1 MTDFEPTTLEEC
13 IDALNYVRD
22 LAHVREDWVNI
33 GNALKSEFGEL
44 AFDAWADWSSHYPKF
59 KISEARSV
67 WKSLRPGKVSLG
79 YLFKRAIGSGYSR
92 QRREFTTEE
101 KQRFAAERAA
111 RMEAIA
117 AQALIDEQEELRW
130 HGEIARVSSEILA
143 HTKAI
148 GPSGYLG
155 KKRVS
160 AFGVRFPVEPML
172 VLIDEQKAWV
182 VTGDGVKEGFAAAK
196 KNGWSLRFIRPGD
209 VLVPLRD
216 AAGTVWNVQI
226 INKAGKKMVI
236 KHGRKSGLFHFIGE
250 PLVGA
255 SAMCIAEGYST
266 AASIYMARGW
276 PVVMAID
283 AGNLPPVAVAVRG
296 MFPEAVMIICADD
309 DREKKVGTGLKNDT
323 ESSEPGADDDREKNR
338 NTGLK
343 KATEAAA
350 LVGAAVCI
358 PNLKGVQRG

>member
-1 MTDFEPTTLEEC
+1 MSDFESTTLEEC
-13 IDALNYVRD
+13 KDALDYVRD
-22 LAHVREDWVNI
+22 LASVRDDWIKI
-33 GNALKSEFGEL
+33 GNALKSEFGDS
-44 AFDAWADWSSHYPKF
+44 AFDAWMDWSANYPKF
-59 KISEARSV
+59 KPAEAKVV
-67 WKSLRPGKVSLG
+67 WKSLKFGRNSLG
-79 YLFKRAIGSGYSR
+79 YLFKRAIASGYSR
-92 QRREFTTEE
+92 QKREFTAEE

-130 HGEIARVSSEILA
+130 HTEISRVSCEILA

-148 GPSGYLG
+148 GPSAYLG
-155 KKRVS
+155 KKRVG
-160 AFGVRFPVEPML
+160 AFWVRFPVEPML
-172 VLIDEQKAWV
+172 VLIDELKAWV

-216 AAGTVWNVQI
+216 AAGAVWNVQI
-226 INKAGKKMVI
+226 INKAGKKLFL
-236 KHGRKSGLFHFIGE
+236 KKGRKAGLFHFIGE
-250 PLVGA
+250 PPVGA
-255 SAMCIAEGYST
+255 SALCVAEGYST

-276 PVVMAID
+276 PVVVAID

-309 DREKKVGTGLKNDT
+309 DRETGGN
-323 ESSEPGADDDREKNR
+323 PGL
-338 NTGLK
+338 T

-358 PNLKGVQRG
+358 PNFDGVQRG

>member
-1 MTDFEPTTLEEC
+1 MSDFEPTTLEEC
-13 IDALNYVRD
+13 IDALGYVRD
-22 LAHVREDWVNI
+22 LASVRDDWIKI
-33 GNALKSEFGEL
+33 GNALKSEFGDL
-44 AFDAWADWSSHYPKF
+44 AFDAWCDWSSHYPKF

-92 QRREFTTEE
+92 QKREFTADE

-117 AQALIDEQEELRW
+117 AQAEIDEREELRW
-130 HGEIARVSSEILA
+130 HSEIARVSCEILT

-155 KKRVS
+155 KKRVG

-172 VLIDEQKAWV
+172 VLIDDLKACLLV
-182 VTGDGVKEGFAAAK
+182 GDGVKEGFAAAK
-196 KNGWSLRFIRPGD
+196 KNGWSVRFIRPGD
-209 VLVPLRD
+209 LLVPLRD
-216 AAGTVWNVQI
+216 AAGTIWNVQI
-226 INKAGKKMVI
+226 INKAGKKLFL
-236 KHGRKSGLFHFIGE
+236 KNGRKAGLFHLIGTGPVEE
-250 PLVGA
+250 PVA
-255 SAMCIAEGYST
+255 IAEGYST
-266 AASIYMARGW
+266 AASIHMARGW
-276 PVVMAID
+276 PVVVAVD

-309 DREKKVGTGLKNDT
+309 DRETDGNPGL
-323 ESSEPGADDDREKNR
+323 S
-338 NTGLK
+338 

-358 PNLKGVQRG
+358 PNFDGVQRG

>member
-1 MTDFEPTTLEEC
+1 MSDFEPTTLEEC

-79 YLFKRAIGSGYSR
+79 YLFKRAIASGYSR
-92 QRREFTTEE
+92 QKREFTAEE

-130 HGEIARVSSEILA
+130 HTEISRVSCEILT

-148 GPSGYLG
+148 GPSAYLG
-155 KKRVS
+155 KKRVG

-209 VLVPLRD
+209 LLVPLRD

-226 INKAGKKMVI
+226 INKAGKKLFL
-236 KHGRKSGLFHFIGE
+236 KNGRKAGLFHFIGE
-250 PLVGA
+250 PPVGA
-255 SAMCIAEGYST
+255 SALCIAEGYST
-266 AASIYMARGW
+266 AASINLATGW
-276 PVVMAID
+276 PVVVGID

-296 MFPEAVMIICADD
+296 MFPEAVIIISADD
-309 DREKKVGTGLKNDT
+309 DSDTPGNPGLT
-323 ESSEPGADDDREKNR
+323 
-338 NTGLK
+338 
-343 KATEAAA
+343 KANQAAA

>member
-1 MTDFEPTTLEEC
+1 MSDFEPTTLEEC

-44 AFDAWADWSSHYPKF
+44 AFDAWADWSSHYPKY
-59 KISEARSV
+59 KASEARSV

-92 QRREFTTEE
+92 QKREFTAEE

-117 AQALIDEQEELRW
+117 AQAEIDEREELRW
-130 HGEIARVSSEILA
+130 HTEVSRVSCEILA
-143 HTKAI
+143 NTKAI
-148 GPSGYLG
+148 GPSAYLG

-226 INKAGKKMVI
+226 INKAGKKLFL
-236 KHGRKSGLFHFIGE
+236 KNGRKSGLFHLIGE
-250 PLVGA
+250 PPVGA
-255 SAMCIAEGYST
+255 SALCIAEGYST
-266 AASIYMARGW
+266 AASIHLATGW
-276 PVVMAID
+276 PVVVGID

-296 MFPEAVMIICADD
+296 MFPEAVIIISADD
-309 DREKKVGTGLKNDT
+309 DSDTPGNPGLT
-323 ESSEPGADDDREKNR
+323 
-338 NTGLK
+338 
-343 KATEAAA
+343 KANQAAA